1 MASVYQVYTTLKN
14 LANKDE
20 QGFVT
25 PQAFNTFAPVAQQ
38 NIVNGL
44 FAKFDTINA
53 AAKRNSFQPD
63 DVSLEKRI
71 REDLSSFHKSA
82 KLSRVSGAFALP
94 SDFMRLISIRT
105 NGAYLFNQTTSEPI
119 DVLHEIHKLDDI
131 LANDMLRPTDSK
143 PLAVI
148 DNGITVYPGVVS
160 NIVIYYYKKP
170 QGKLATT
177 GAKSP
182 ANPRFGYTLV
192 NTKEVYSAAN
202 SVDFELPDQYVPD
215 LITEIAKMIGVSIS
229 SADVYNY
236 ALQEETK

>member
-1 MASVYQVYTTLKN
+1 MAGVYQVYTILKN

-25 PQAFNTFAPVAQQ
+25 PQAFNTFAPMAQQ
-38 NIVNGL
+38 KLVNDL
-44 FAKFDTINA
+44 FSKFDTINA
-53 AAKRNSFQPD
+53 AARRNSYQPQ
-63 DVSLEKRI
+63 DVSLEKRL
-71 REDLSSFHKSA
+71 REDLSFFHKSV

-105 NGAYLFNQTTSEPI
+105 SGSFLLNQSTSEPI

-131 LANDMLRPTDSK
+131 LSNDMLCPDVCS
-143 PLAVI
+143 PLAVME
-148 DNGITVYPGVVS
+148 NGITLYPNAIS

-177 GAKSP
+177 GAKSA

-192 NTKEVYSAAN
+192 GTKEVYAAAN
-202 SVDFELPDQYVPD
+202 SVDFELPVQYVPD
-215 LITEIAKMIGVSIS
+215 LVAEIAKMIGVSIS

-236 ALQEETK
+236 AVQEENK